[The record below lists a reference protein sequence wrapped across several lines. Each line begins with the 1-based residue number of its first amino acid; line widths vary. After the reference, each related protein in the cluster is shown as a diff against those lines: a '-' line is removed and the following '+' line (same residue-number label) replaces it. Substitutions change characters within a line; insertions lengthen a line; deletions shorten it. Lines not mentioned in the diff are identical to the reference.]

1 MDLAERRQLA
11 PGLKKPHCCSKTVA
25 LAFQTMKQDGL
36 VLISLL
42 GSVGKKRA
50 ILQEH
55 V

>member
-11 PGLKKPHCCSKTVA
+11 LGPKKPHYCSKTVA
-25 LAFQTMKQDGL
+25 LAFQTMKQDGV

-50 ILQEH
+50 IRQEH